1 MINKSKTWAKQLTNK
16 IMKIT
21 KIYIVFVLLIL
32 SSCKKTDEVIPNQ
45 IVIGT
50 WRFQTMTG
58 NVEIGGKNISLWQNT
73 DIGLSANRITF
84 REDGTGDFDGRP
96 ITYKVTGNVLSIV
109 KDGKNLSMNVNV
121 ADGVFNISIDEN
133 GWKENIAIFNN
144 FKDRKSTRLNSS
156 HSTLSRMPSSA

>member
-1 MINKSKTWAKQLTNK
+1 MLYKSRKLNSPIKLSAMFSEVLSILKKLSLIINIKSMINKSKTWAKQLTNK

-96 ITYKVTGNVLSIV
+96 ITYKVTGNVR
-109 KDGKNLSMNVNV
+109 
-121 ADGVFNISIDEN
+121 
-133 GWKENIAIFNN
+133 W
-144 FKDRKSTRLNSS
+144 FKKTA
-156 HSTLSRMPSSA
+156 HFFA